1 MKFIAKSLFLFLIF
15 GTYISKAQ
23 QIAGGEITYVCLGND
38 TYQVKLVLYAK
49 CPNPNLPLTV
59 NLSVFSNAS
68 ASSGIS
74 ATLVQ
79 SGADETIKAC
89 IGKPTACENGTGEL
103 SAAITKRTY
112 LASLKLPT
120 KQSDWSLTIQEGPRT
135 SVSSVATQ
143 DPMSLTALVNNSG
156 TFCNSSATFDNNPLF
171 FSSSNLAVNY
181 DPGIKNP
188 DSDLLEVKL
197 VSPKNSLQTPLTY
210 KAPYSTTNPI
220 TSQEAISV
228 NPTNG
233 KISFIPTKAQ
243 ETSILAT
250 QIKETRGGI
259 VVGSVTREM
268 YFQTLSAQT
277 SPPTFENQ
285 DTIKLCQGDPGA
297 IKIIGNSS
305 SSNTLDIVFN
315 NQNQWP
321 GSTVS
326 VVKSNGKAEFNISA
340 GNFIGVR
347 SINLTLVDDKC
358 GMVTKTFYVQINPK
372 PVITN
377 LIEPELILLCV
388 KPFPITVTA
397 SGGKPPY
404 RYSWAN
410 SNETSATL
418 QVTSATNQIAT
429 VTDAN
434 NCSATWVKR
443 IKSPINFDLGQ
454 IRCADS
460 LIKFYDISNGQNTV
474 PLTASNPL
482 PETKDWKWN
491 FGDGSP
497 ESTGPNPSHKFPNN
511 KKTYNVT
518 LTVSDGKE
526 CTNSLT
532 KNVKVYGNPVVQ
544 FSFSDTCQVTER
556 SDLKVKEAITGGDTT
571 VKLSNIKYYI
581 DKEVNPREI
590 KRTVI
595 DIAELRE
602 YVQGTHVV
610 RVKATNDAGCVTEI
624 FKNIFVRPKPII
636 TASPLRDKYY
646 YRCDSPNFPD
656 TSFIY
661 SATPVGEALS
671 KPFEYSI
678 DRFPLAKM
686 EDKNYTPNGIIK
698 VDYRVRVNSQNQIYF
713 KTKDGFGCTNDT
725 FLLIKDP
732 IKPEINLSKYY
743 CYLNDTLKLKD
754 ISYYQDT
761 SYHWKLASSVWDM
774 KDGKTETTFGF
785 ANHAYST
792 LDEANVVLKVTDE
805 TGCSDKDSIQVYL
818 SEPDTSQFRLSR
830 KLACNLDT
838 VSVFG
843 IKNKYINSWYYRY
856 ADTITSIYD
865 SPDKLVVNPSN
876 EYGKSFPSNLDD
888 VKKFPS
894 KNYNAS
900 TVIFYNEKNPALDL
914 IRLNNPLRSIPSNVC
929 HLQVTRA
936 WKVID
941 RLQIGINETY
951 NHCYDSSK
959 TFTAFQSLVSGNSR
973 IDTASWKWKLISPK
987 SIKLDEIKLNKN
999 STVAYT
1005 PEVKY
1010 FTEVAT
1016 TRPLLV
1022 PTYPPYTVLTSYNY
1036 KYKLNQD
1043 SLTCSDSTSIKVAN
1057 EKVKIVLDPIKVTCA
1072 NYYSP
1077 TYFISSEFI
1086 ERIIVNGITFNEKDS
1101 LKWSYNGKTSTG
1113 YPFKEKFS
1121 EPNTY
1126 DIFLNAKN
1134 YYGCKGTARMTII
1147 VKPSPLAKLKTNTVC
1162 YGLKNTLNGDSSLPG
1177 INSKISTYYW
1187 FYSSAIPPGEDPNIP
1202 DTLKAARKTKN
1213 NIITEFFE
1221 VGDHPIGLVVK
1232 DSNGCFS
1239 KSEIKIAKVNK
1250 VPSIDFTATAKN
1262 TQDQDYLGNEPIQFD
1277 ETSINTE
1284 YWKWNMGDGKIIES
1298 PTGTSSFD
1306 IEYTYP
1312 YFGPPFPKEKNMYDI
1327 TLSVRT
1333 KEGCKDSVTKKVDVN
1348 AYFELP
1354 SAFSPNEDGLHDLLL
1369 GVGKGIKEIKEFKI
1383 YNRWGEVIH
1392 SVTGVPEK
1400 DALRRGYLLWDGVY
1414 NGQTQPVGSYVYY
1427 AVVKTGYGND
1437 LIKKGNLTLLK

>member
-1 MKFIAKSLFLFLIF
+1 MKFIAKTLFLYFFF
-15 GTYISKAQ
+15 GTYIANAQ
-23 QIAGGEITYVCLGND
+23 QIAGGEITYVCAGND
-38 TYQVKLVLYAK
+38 TYQVKLVLYGK
-49 CPNPNLPLTV
+49 CPNPNLPSTV
-59 NLSVFSNAS
+59 KLNIASNS
-68 ASSGIS
+68 S
-74 ATLVQ
+74 ATSGFPATLIQ

-89 IGKPTACENGTGEL
+89 IGRPTACENGTGEL

-112 LASLKLPT
+112 LASVKLPS
-120 KQSDWSLTIQEGPRT
+120 KQSDWSFTIQEGPRT
-135 SVSSVATQ
+135 SVSSIEKQ
-143 DPMSLTALVNNSG
+143 EFMSLTAIVNNTG

-171 FSSSNLAVNY
+171 FSSSNLAVSY

-188 DSDLLEVKL
+188 DSDILDIKL
-197 VSPKNSLQTPLTY
+197 VSPKNSPQTSITY
-210 KAPYSTTNPI
+210 NSPYSSTNPF
-220 TSQEAISV
+220 TSQGAISV

-233 KISFIPTKAQ
+233 KISFTPTKPQ
-243 ETSILAT
+243 ETSILAI
-250 QIKETRGGI
+250 QIKETRGGV

-268 YFQTLSAQT
+268 YFQTLSEQT
-277 SPPTFENQ
+277 SPPIFQNQ

-297 IKIIGNSS
+297 VKITGNSS

-315 NQNQWP
+315 NQSQWP
-321 GSTVS
+321 GSTPS
-326 VVKSNGKAEFNISA
+326 IVKGIGKAEFNISA
-340 GNFIGVR
+340 GNFTGVR
-347 SINLTLVDDKC
+347 PINLTLVDDKC

-377 LIEPELILLCV
+377 PIEQELVLLCV

-397 SGGKPPY
+397 SGGKLPY
-404 RYSWAN
+404 KYSWAN

-429 VTDAN
+429 VTDGN
-434 NCSATWVKR
+434 NCSATWIKR

-460 LIKFYDISNGQNTV
+460 LIKFYDISNGQTTS
-474 PLTASNPL
+474 PLTAANPL
-482 PETKDWKWN
+482 PETKDWKWT
-491 FGDGSP
+491 FDDGSQ

-518 LTVSDGKE
+518 LTVSDGKG

-544 FSFSDTCQVTER
+544 YSFSDTCQVTEQ

-571 VKLSNIKYYI
+571 IQDTKIIYFVDGKQ
-581 DKEVNPREI
+581 
-590 KRTVI
+590 RTVSFPG
-595 DIAELRE
+595 DITALRE
-602 YVQGTHVV
+602 FIPGPHVV
-610 RVKATNDAGCVTEI
+610 KVKATNDAGCVTETA
-624 FKNIFVRPKPII
+624 KSIFVRPKPII
-636 TASPLRDKYY
+636 TASPLRDNYY

-661 SATPVGEALS
+661 SATPVGEALN

-678 DRFPLAKM
+678 DRSLMPKL

-698 VDYRVRVNSQNQIYF
+698 VDYTVKQNSQNEIYF
-713 KTKDGFGCTNDT
+713 RTKDGFGCTNDT
-725 FLLIKDP
+725 ILFINDP
-732 IKPEINLSKYY
+732 ITPKIELRKYY
-743 CYLNDTLKLKD
+743 CFLNDTLKLKD
-754 ISYYQDT
+754 INYPSQ
-761 SYHWKLASSVWDM
+761 YHWKLSTSIWDM
-774 KDGKTETTFGF
+774 KDGNTETTFGY

-792 LDEANVVLKVTDE
+792 LDEANVVLKVTDA

-830 KLACNLDT
+830 KIACNLDT
-838 VSVFG
+838 VTVFG

-856 ADTITSIYD
+856 ADTVTSIYD
-865 SPDKLVVNPSN
+865 SPDKLVINPTDA
-876 EYGKSFPSNLDD
+876 YGKSFPTNLDD

-900 TVIFYNEKNPALDL
+900 TVIFYNEKNPGLDL
-914 IRLNNPLRSIPSNVC
+914 IKLNNPVRSVPSNVC
-929 HLQVTRA
+929 HLQVTRP
-936 WKVID
+936 WKVLD

-951 NHCYDSSK
+951 NHCYDSIK
-959 TFTAFQSLVSGNSR
+959 TFTAFQSSIPGNSR
-973 IDTASWKWKLISPK
+973 IDTTSWKWKLISPK
-987 SIKLDEIKLNKN
+987 NVKLNEIKLDKTSKIE
-999 STVAYT
+999 YT
-1005 PEVKY
+1005 PDVKL
-1010 FTEVAT
+1010 FTEIAT
-1016 TRPLLV
+1016 TRTTESLKKYV
-1022 PTYPPYTVLTSYNY
+1022 PYTVSTTYSY

-1057 EKVKIVLDPIKVTCA
+1057 EKVKIELDSVKVTCA
-1072 NYYSP
+1072 NYFLP
-1077 TYFISSEFI
+1077 VYFNSAEFI
-1086 ERIIVNGITFNEKDS
+1086 ERFTVNGVPIDERDS
-1101 LKWSYNGKTSTG
+1101 LVWEYAGNKITE
-1113 YPFKEKFS
+1113 YPFNQKFS
-1121 EPNTY
+1121 DPKTY
-1126 DIFLNAKN
+1126 NLVLKAVN
-1134 YYGCKGTARMTII
+1134 YFGCKGIDSMKII
-1147 VKPSPLAKLKTNTVC
+1147 VKPSPLAKLSTNTVC
-1162 YGLKNTLNGDSSLPG
+1162 YGLQNTLNGESSLPG
-1177 INSKISTYYW
+1177 MNSKISTYYW
-1187 FYSSAIPPGEDPNIP
+1187 FYSSAFPPGEDPNIP
-1202 DTLKAARKTKN
+1202 DTTKAARKTKS
-1213 NIITEFFE
+1213 NILMENFQ
-1221 VGDHPIGLVVK
+1221 VGDHPIGLAVK

-1239 KSEIKIAKVNK
+1239 KSDIKIAKVNK

-1277 ETSINTE
+1277 ETSINAE
-1284 YWKWNMGDGKIIES
+1284 YWKWNMGDGKFIES

-1383 YNRWGEVIH
+1383 YNR
-1392 SVTGVPEK
+1392 
-1400 DALRRGYLLWDGVY
+1400 
-1414 NGQTQPVGSYVYY
+1414 
-1427 AVVKTGYGND
+1427 
-1437 LIKKGNLTLLK
+1437 